1 MGLLDKLGKISE
13 TKLSSQGALLLAAMT
28 MIGIDGDIDDD
39 EVAIIQRMDRGNPT
53 NNDWNDAKKV
63 WQKKSITE
71 CVDIVTDSLNKE
83 ERVTALANL
92 IDIAMADGVL
102 DGDEKILLE
111 KYIEKFDIDSS
122 IVESIVDVIAIKNKQ
137 LY

>member
-13 TKLSSQGALLLAAMT
+13 TKLTPQGALLLSAMT

-39 EVAIIQRMDRGNPT
+39 EVAIILRMDRGNPT
-53 NNDWNDAKKV
+53 NNDWNEALKV
-63 WQKKSITE
+63 WKKKSISE
-71 CVDIVTDSLNKE
+71 CIDIVAETLNKE

-122 IVESIVDVIAIKNKQ
+122 IVESIIDVIAIKNKQ
-137 LY
+137 LF

>member
-13 TKLSSQGALLLAAMT
+13 TKLSPQGALLLSAMT

-53 NNDWNDAKKV
+53 NNDWNEALKV
-63 WQKKSITE
+63 WKKKSISE
-71 CVDIVTDSLNKE
+71 CIDIVAETLNKE

-102 DGDEKILLE
+102 DGEEKILLE
-111 KYIEKFDIDSS
+111 KYIEEFDIDSS
-122 IVESIVDVIAIKNKQ
+122 IVESIIDVIAIKNKQ
-137 LY
+137 LF